1 MTLLN
6 LSKYKSV
13 SSGSNIKLPKA
24 LDHPKKGLINIQN
37 VNDNECFKWCLVWYL
52 HPADHHSTKLRRAEK
67 YFAREFDFKNIKFA
81 IKIAD
86 THKNKNKK
94 KKKNCISNIIFGH
107 ENKERY
113 PSYVSKNTV
122 KRLLDLL
129 LIREEGYR
137 HYVLIPKDVLV
148 GSAKGIPTK

>member
-86 THKNKNKK
+86 THKNKNNKK
-94 KKKNCISNIIFGH
+94 RRIVSATLFLVMKTKKDILVMCPKIL
-107 ENKERY
+107 
-113 PSYVSKNTV
+113 SK
-122 KRLLDLL
+122 DF
-129 LIREEGYR
+129 LIYCWLEKKAIGTTFLFPRMS
-137 HYVLIPKDVLV
+137 L
-148 GSAKGIPTK
+148 